1 MTDNGRKMFNIIL
14 ALLVSIA
21 AWFFVVYNYDP
32 MTNARYSGV
41 PITYTGLDTLANRGY
56 AVAEANYKNVEV
68 TLQQRRID
76 TANIS
81 AEDISVTADVSGLS
95 TGENTVALRVSGP
108 EGTQVIDSS
117 VKNVTVNIDSATS
130 QEIPISVEYEG
141 EHEENA
147 VPLVE
152 NMSVETATVIAT
164 EEELANIDRVAAIIN
179 PEDLSEQFK
188 AMTLE
193 IAPLDREGNK
203 VINVLVYP
211 ETVSFRAAAGYTKEV
226 RLVVPVKDES
236 EDSYERTYT
245 TPETVVIKGKRSTI
259 DSFSGITANEIDIA
273 YYYEDSEIP
282 IEFDFPEGVSIADGQ
297 DQLLLKLKVVEKK
310 EKEKDKDKDK
320 ENDSENE
327 SDNEN
332 G

>member
-130 QEIPISVEYEG
+130 QEIPISVEYAGDHDED
-141 EHEENA
+141 A

-152 NMSVETATVIAT
+152 NMSVATATVVAT
-164 EEELANIDRVAAIIN
+164 EEELANIDRVAAVID
-179 PEDLSEQFK
+179 PEDLDEQFK

-193 IAPLDREGNK
+193 IAALDKEGEE
-203 VINVLVYP
+203 VINVVVYP
-211 ETVSFRAAAGYTKEV
+211 ETVSFRAAAGHTKEV

-245 TPETVVIKGKRSTI
+245 VPETVVIKGRKSTI
-259 DSFSGITANEIDIA
+259 DSFSGITANEINIA
-273 YYYEDSEIP
+273 NYYEDSEIP
-282 IEFDFPEGVSIADGQ
+282 IEFDFPEGVFLVDGQ
-297 DQLLLKLKVVEKK
+297 EDQMVLKLKVVEK
-310 EKEKDKDKDK
+310 EEEEET
-320 ENDSENE
+320 ENS
-327 SDNEN
+327 
-332 G
+332 

>member
-1 MTDNGRKMFNIIL
+1 MTDKERKVINIIL
-14 ALLVSIA
+14 SLLVATA

-32 MTNARYSGV
+32 MTSVRYSGV

-68 TLQQRRID
+68 TLQQRRVD

-81 AEDISVTADVSGLS
+81 SEDISVTADVSGLS
-95 TGENTVALRVSGP
+95 TGENTVALRVVGP
-108 EGTQVIDSS
+108 EGTQVRDSS
-117 VKNVTVNIDSATS
+117 VKNVTVEIDSAAS
-130 QEIPISVEYEG
+130 VEIPISVEYSEQD
-141 EHEENA
+141 EENA
-147 VPLVE
+147 VPLIE

-164 EEELANIDRVAAIIN
+164 EERLAEIDRVAAVID
-179 PEDLSEQFK
+179 PEDLDEQFK

-193 IAPLDREGNK
+193 IAALDKEGNK
-203 VINVLVYP
+203 VINVVVYP

-236 EDSYERTYT
+236 DDSYERTYT
-245 TPETVVIKGKRSTI
+245 APETIVIKGKKSTI
-259 DSFSGITANEIDIA
+259 NEYTGITANEINIS

-282 IEFDFPEGVSIADGQ
+282 IEFDLPEGVLLAEGQ
-297 DQLLLKLKVVEKK
+297 DELMLSLKAVKK
-310 EKEKDKDKDK
+310 EKEEK
-320 ENDSENE
+320 EETE
-327 SDNEN
+327 EN

>member
-1 MTDNGRKMFNIIL
+1 MTDKERKVINIIL
-14 ALLVSIA
+14 SLLVATA

-32 MTNARYSGV
+32 MTSVRYSGV

-81 AEDISVTADVSGLS
+81 SEDISVTADVSGLA
-95 TGENTVALRVSGP
+95 TGENTVALRVAGP
-108 EGTQVIDSS
+108 EGAQVRDVS
-117 VKNVTVNIDSATS
+117 VKNVTVDIASAAS
-130 QEIPISVEYEG
+130 VEVPISVEYSG
-141 EHEENA
+141 EPEENA

-152 NMSVETATVIAT
+152 NMSVEMATVIAT
-164 EEELANIDRVAAIIN
+164 EEKLSEIDRVAAVID
-179 PEDLSEQFK
+179 PEDLDEQFK

-193 IAPLDREGNK
+193 IAALDKEGNRVLNV
-203 VINVLVYP
+203 VIYP

-236 EDSYERTYT
+236 DGSYERTYT
-245 TPETVVIKGKRSTI
+245 APETVVIKGRKSTI
-259 DSFSGITANEIDIA
+259 DSYTGITANEIDIS

-282 IEFDFPEGVSIADGQ
+282 IEFELPEGVSIADGQ
-297 DQLLLKLKVVEKK
+297 ENLLLSLKAAKKEKK
-310 EKEKDKDKDK
+310 EKEEKQ
-320 ENDSENE
+320 EE
-327 SDNEN
+327 

>member
-14 ALLVSIA
+14 ALLVSTA

-56 AVAEANYKNVEV
+56 AVAEANYKNIEV
-68 TLQQRRID
+68 TLEQRRID

-81 AEDISVTADVSGLS
+81 SEDISVTADVSGLS

-108 EGTQVIDSS
+108 EGTQVLDTS
-117 VKNVTVNIDSATS
+117 VKSVTVNIDSATS
-130 QEIPISVEYEG
+130 QEIPISVEYAGDHDED
-141 EHEENA
+141 A

-152 NMSVETATVIAT
+152 NMSVATATVVAT
-164 EEELANIDRVAAIIN
+164 EEELANIDRVAAVID
-179 PEDLSEQFK
+179 PEDLDEQFK

-193 IAPLDREGNK
+193 IAALDKEGEE
-203 VINVLVYP
+203 VINVVVYP
-211 ETVSFRAAAGYTKEV
+211 ETVSFRAAAGHTKEV

-245 TPETVVIKGKRSTI
+245 VPETVVIKGRKSTI
-259 DSFSGITANEIDIA
+259 DSFSGITANEINIA
-273 YYYEDSEIP
+273 NYYEDSEIP
-282 IEFDFPEGVSIADGQ
+282 IEFDFPEGVFLVDGQ
-297 DQLLLKLKVVEKK
+297 EDKMVLKLKVVEK
-310 EKEKDKDKDK
+310 EEEEET
-320 ENDSENE
+320 ENS
-327 SDNEN
+327 
-332 G
+332 

>member
-14 ALLVSIA
+14 ALLVSTA

-56 AVAEANYKNVEV
+56 AVAEANYKNIEV
-68 TLQQRRID
+68 TLEQRRID

-81 AEDISVTADVSGLS
+81 SEDISVTADVSGLS

-108 EGTQVIDSS
+108 EGTQVLDTS
-117 VKNVTVNIDSATS
+117 VKSVTVNIDSATS
-130 QEIPISVEYEG
+130 QEIPISVEYAGNHDED
-141 EHEENA
+141 A

-152 NMSVETATVIAT
+152 NMSVATATVVAT
-164 EEELANIDRVAAIIN
+164 EEELANIDRVAAVID
-179 PEDLSEQFK
+179 PEDLDEQFK

-193 IAPLDREGNK
+193 IAALDKEGEE
-203 VINVLVYP
+203 VINVVVYP
-211 ETVSFRAAAGYTKEV
+211 ETVSFRAAAGHTKEV

-245 TPETVVIKGKRSTI
+245 VPETVVIKGRKSTI
-259 DSFSGITANEIDIA
+259 DSFSGITANEINIA
-273 YYYEDSEIP
+273 NYYEDSEIP
-282 IEFDFPEGVSIADGQ
+282 IEFDFPEGVFLVDGQ
-297 DQLLLKLKVVEKK
+297 EDQMVLKLKVVEK
-310 EKEKDKDKDK
+310 EEEEET
-320 ENDSENE
+320 ENS
-327 SDNEN
+327 
-332 G
+332 

>member
-14 ALLVSIA
+14 ALLVSTA

-56 AVAEANYKNVEV
+56 AVAEANYKNIEV
-68 TLQQRRID
+68 TLEQRRID

-81 AEDISVTADVSGLS
+81 SEDISVTADVSGLS

-108 EGTQVIDSS
+108 EGTQVLDTS
-117 VKNVTVNIDSATS
+117 VKSVTVNIDSATS
-130 QEIPISVEYEG
+130 QEIPISVEYAGDHDED
-141 EHEENA
+141 A

-152 NMSVETATVIAT
+152 NMSVATATVVAT
-164 EEELANIDRVAAIIN
+164 EEELANIDRVAAVID
-179 PEDLSEQFK
+179 PEDLDEQFK

-193 IAPLDREGNK
+193 IAALDKEGEE
-203 VINVLVYP
+203 VINVVVYP
-211 ETVSFRAAAGYTKEV
+211 ETVSFRAAAGHTKEV

-245 TPETVVIKGKRSTI
+245 VPETVVIKGRKSTI
-259 DSFSGITANEIDIA
+259 DSFSGITANEINIA
-273 YYYEDSEIP
+273 NYYEDSEIP
-282 IEFDFPEGVSIADGQ
+282 IEIDFPEGVFLVDGQ
-297 DQLLLKLKVVEKK
+297 EDQMVLKLKVVEK
-310 EKEKDKDKDK
+310 EEEEET
-320 ENDSENE
+320 ENS
-327 SDNEN
+327 
-332 G
+332 

>member
-1 MTDNGRKMFNIIL
+1 MTDKERKVINIIL
-14 ALLVSIA
+14 SLLVA
-21 AWFFVVYNYDP
+21 TGAWFFVVYNYDP
-32 MTNARYSGV
+32 MTSVRYSGI

-81 AEDISVTADVSGLS
+81 SEDISVTADVSGLA
-95 TGENTVALRVSGP
+95 TGENTVALRVAGP
-108 EGTQVIDSS
+108 EGAQVRDVS
-117 VKNVTVNIDSATS
+117 VKNVTVDIASAAS
-130 QEIPISVEYEG
+130 VEVPISVEYSG
-141 EHEENA
+141 EPEENA

-152 NMSVETATVIAT
+152 NMSVEMATVIAT
-164 EEELANIDRVAAIIN
+164 EEKLSEIDRVAAVID
-179 PEDLSEQFK
+179 PEELDEQFK

-193 IAPLDREGNK
+193 IAALDKEGNRVLNV
-203 VINVLVYP
+203 VIYP

-236 EDSYERTYT
+236 DDSYERTYT
-245 TPETVVIKGKRSTI
+245 APETVVIKGKKSTI
-259 DSFSGITANEIDIA
+259 DAYTGITANEIDIS

-282 IEFDFPEGVSIADGQ
+282 IEFELPEGVSIADGQ
-297 DQLLLKLKVVEKK
+297 ENLLLSLKAVKKEKK
-310 EKEKDKDKDK
+310 EKEEKQ
-320 ENDSENE
+320 EE
-327 SDNEN
+327 

>member
-1 MTDNGRKMFNIIL
+1 MTDKERKVINIIL
-14 ALLVSIA
+14 SLLVA
-21 AWFFVVYNYDP
+21 MGAWFFVVYNYDP
-32 MTNARYSGV
+32 MTSVRYSGV

-81 AEDISVTADVSGLS
+81 SEDISVTADVSGLA
-95 TGENTVALRVSGP
+95 TGENTVALRVAGP
-108 EGTQVIDSS
+108 EGAQVRDVS
-117 VKNVTVNIDSATS
+117 VKNVTVDIASAAS
-130 QEIPISVEYEG
+130 VEVPISVEYSG
-141 EHEENA
+141 EPEENA

-152 NMSVETATVIAT
+152 NMSVEMATVIAT
-164 EEELANIDRVAAIIN
+164 EEKLSEIDRVAAVID
-179 PEDLSEQFK
+179 PEDLDEQFK

-193 IAPLDREGNK
+193 IAALDKEGNRVLNV
-203 VINVLVYP
+203 VIYP

-236 EDSYERTYT
+236 DDSYERTYT
-245 TPETVVIKGKRSTI
+245 APETVVIKGKKSTI
-259 DSFSGITANEIDIA
+259 DAYTGITANEIDIS

-282 IEFDFPEGVSIADGQ
+282 IEFELPEGVSIADGQ
-297 DQLLLKLKVVEKK
+297 ENLLLSLKAAKKEKK
-310 EKEKDKDKDK
+310 EKEEKK
-320 ENDSENE
+320 EE
-327 SDNEN
+327 